1 MIAALKFFHLAAL
14 LCWCA
19 ALIALPVLMTLYSG
33 FGKRELKRGQRQTRY
48 SEFRLIT
55 HYGYVAFATPA
66 AILAVVAGTG
76 LIFAADI
83 FDLWLVAKLALV
95 AGMALVHAW
104 LGHLVVISAEDRGL
118 HKMPSPL
125 FALAAVIPMMIG
137 VLWLVLAKPDL
148 VWVTDWMPE
157 VMLSPRGEGL

>member
-1 MIAALKFFHLAAL
+1 MIAALKFLHLAAL

-19 ALIALPVLMTLYSG
+19 SLIALPVLMTLYSG
-33 FGKRELKRGQRQTRY
+33 FGRRDLARGQRQSRY

-55 HYGYVAFATPA
+55 HYGYICFATPA
-66 AILAVVAGTG
+66 AVAAIAAGTG
-76 LIFAADI
+76 LIFGAGV
-83 FDLWLVAKLALV
+83 FDLWMVAKLALV

-125 FALAAVIPMMIG
+125 IALALVLPLMAG

-148 VWVTDWMPE
+148 DWTTGWMPAF
-157 VMLSPRGEGL
+157 MLSPRGQL

>member
-1 MIAALKFFHLAAL
+1 MIASLKFLHLAAL

-19 ALIALPVLMTLYSG
+19 ALIALPVLMTRYSG
-33 FGKRELKRGQRQTRY
+33 FGQSDWKGGKHQTRY

-55 HYGYVAFATPA
+55 HYGYIGFATPA
-66 AILAVVAGTG
+66 AIIAIAAGTG
-76 LIFAADI
+76 LIFATGV

-104 LGHLVVISAEDRGL
+104 IGHLVVVSAEDRGL

-125 FALAAVIPMMIG
+125 IALALALPLMAG

-148 VWVTDWMPE
+148 EWVTDWMPS
-157 VMLSPRGEGL
+157 VMLSPRGQT